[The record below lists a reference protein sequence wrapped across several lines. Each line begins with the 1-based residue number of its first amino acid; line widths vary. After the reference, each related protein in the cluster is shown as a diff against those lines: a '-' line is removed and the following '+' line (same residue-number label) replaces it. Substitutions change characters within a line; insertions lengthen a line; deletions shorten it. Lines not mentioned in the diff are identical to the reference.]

1 MEYNGANKTFTNM
14 SLKSFALLFALVGAI
29 TGAGCTTQK
38 VSTFSLTGDIG
49 NYKGQTLVLSQ
60 EEDINRK
67 QNRVI
72 GNIAVDDKGHFDVAY
87 DLEPHIY
94 TLNFD
99 GKTKVT
105 FAVGKGQKVSISG
118 DANVPATIKA
128 GGSPDTEKLAAY
140 EAFRKE
146 SLNRLVVSVRDQI
159 QALKDKNT
167 PETDPQMIRLSG
179 LEIDNYIKHKNEL
192 MKFVEENMG
201 TSIAVYATS
210 IRWDGDK
217 HMPFLDSLSKAFEN
231 EHVGLAITKK
241 LKEKVDILRGTS
253 VGGTVP
259 DIKMPDKD
267 GREIALS
274 SIKAKYILID
284 FWASWCAPCRAESR
298 DIVDLYNKFK
308 DKGFDIFGVGLESE
322 KQNWLLAIEADK
334 RMWANVS
341 TFQEFETPTA
351 FEYGITSLPAN
362 FVVDANRKIV
372 AKNLH
377 GDELRSTVEKLF
389 VE

>member
-1 MEYNGANKTFTNM
+1 M
-14 SLKSFALLFALVGAI
+14 SLKSFVLLFITVTAI
-29 TGAGCTTQK
+29 TGTSCTTQK
-38 VSTFSLTGDIG
+38 VPTFSLTGDIA
-49 NYKGQTLVLSQ
+49 NYKGQSIVLSQ

-99 GKTKVT
+99 GKTKVA
-105 FAVGKGQKVSISG
+105 FAVGKGQKVLISG
-118 DANVPATIKA
+118 DANVPTSIKA
-128 GGSPDTEKLAAY
+128 RGAPDTEKLAEY

-159 QALKDKNT
+159 KALKEKNT
-167 PETDPQMIRLSG
+167 PETDPEMVRLSG
-179 LEIDNYIKHKNEL
+179 LEIDNYIKHKDEL

-201 TSIAVYATS
+201 TSIAVYAAS

-217 HMPFLDSLSKAFEN
+217 HMPFLESLAKAFEKD
-231 EHVGLAITKK
+231 HPGLAITKK

-253 VGGTVP
+253 IGGTVP

-267 GREIALS
+267 GREVSLS
-274 SIKAKYILID
+274 SLKGKYILID

-298 DIVDLYNKFK
+298 DIVALYEQYKN
-308 DKGFDIFGVGLESE
+308 KGFDIYGVGLESE
-322 KQNWLLAIEADK
+322 KQNWLNAIEADK
-334 RMWANVS
+334 RSWANVS
-341 TFQEFETPTA
+341 TFQEFETPIA

-362 FVVDANRKIV
+362 FVVDADRKIV

-377 GDELRSTVEKLF
+377 GDELRATIEKLF
-389 VE
+389 SQ